1 MASPGKHRRA
11 IYTRKSTED
20 GLDQAFNSLDA
31 QREACAAYVM
41 SQRHEG
47 WTLVP
52 DLDDDGGFSG
62 GSRER
67 LGLKRL
73 FADIEAGRVDVIV
86 VHKVDPLTRSL
97 ADFAKIGDVLDADDP
112 VGVKR
117 GAQRGWAASWET
129 SLEQMTYRLY
139 GCKCI
144 NIKGAGNIRI
154 DAIGRESAR
163 VTGALMI
170 PYLKAECLK
179 RGRELAGSQPEI
191 TVAKH
196 QRNVGNALVLRIA
209 KLVQARDAAENVTH
223 TATAK
228 NVLVALDRIKQVI
241 LATYGETTSGRK
253 TKIGISRDAIAAA
266 DGLGLHR
273 QATETTNLLIAN

>member
-1 MASPGKHRRA
+1 
-11 IYTRKSTED
+11 
-20 GLDQAFNSLDA
+20 
-31 QREACAAYVM
+31 M
-41 SQRHEG
+41 SQRQEG

-67 LGLKRL
+67 PIPKRL

-97 ADFAKIGDVLDADDP
+97 ADFAKIRDVLDADDP

-129 SLEQMTYRLY
+129 SLELMTYRLY
-139 GCKCI
+139 GYKCI

-154 DAIGRESAR
+154 DAIGREPAR

-223 TATAK
+223 TATTK
-228 NVLVALDRIKQVI
+228 NALVALESIKQVI
-241 LATYGETTSGRK
+241 LATYG
-253 TKIGISRDAIAAA
+253 
-266 DGLGLHR
+266 
-273 QATETTNLLIAN
+273 